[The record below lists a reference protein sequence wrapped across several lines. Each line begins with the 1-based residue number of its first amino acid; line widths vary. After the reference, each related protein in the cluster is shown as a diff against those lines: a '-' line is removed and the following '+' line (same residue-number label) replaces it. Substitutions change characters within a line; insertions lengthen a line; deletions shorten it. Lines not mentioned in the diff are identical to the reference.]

1 MSEMTTTNLQL
12 TRAVLQRR
20 IGADAGPHEPNVLV
34 IEGVA
39 ERGWVSELGRQGLSR
54 VEEAMSAVTSSWRSS
69 DAAVKADRLA
79 HELAAA
85 ESAEGDARR
94 TASSLEA
101 DLAGRLDA
109 GEDTADVEDRLA
121 SAKSDLARVAV
132 RAGVLRHL
140 LDRAR
145 MGARDRLRQ
154 NLEAARL
161 QVHQEAREEHQA
173 ALRVLEET
181 VAEHFPEVNRS
192 GYVFSL
198 TKTADVTE
206 HHLRLAGFDRTVES
220 SPPAAG

>member
-1 MSEMTTTNLQL
+1 MSKTTTSNVQL
-12 TRAVLQRR
+12 TRAVLQRC

-34 IEGVA
+34 IEGLA
-39 ERGWVSELGRQGLSR
+39 ERDWVSELGRQGLSR
-54 VEEAMSAVTSSWRSS
+54 VEEVMSAVTSSWRSS
-69 DAAVKADRLA
+69 DTAVKADRLA

-85 ESAEGDARR
+85 ESSEGESRR

-101 DLAGRLDA
+101 ELATRLDA

-145 MGARDRLRQ
+145 SEARDRLRTS
-154 NLEAARL
+154 LEAARL
-161 QVHQEAREEHQA
+161 KVHQEAREEHQA
-173 ALRVLEET
+173 ALRVLEEV
-181 VAEHFPEVNRS
+181 VAQHFPEVNQS

-206 HHLRLAGFDRTVES
+206 HHLRLAGFDQ
-220 SPPAAG
+220 G

>member
-1 MSEMTTTNLQL
+1 MSETTTSNLQL

-39 ERGWVSELGRQGLSR
+39 ERDWVSELGRQGLAR
-54 VEEAMSAVTSSWRSS
+54 VEETMSAVTSSWRSS

-79 HELAAA
+79 YELAAA
-85 ESAEGDARR
+85 ESAEGEARR
-94 TASSLEA
+94 TASALEGE
-101 DLAGRLDA
+101 LAARLDA
-109 GEDTADVEDRLA
+109 GEDTTDVEDQLA

-145 MGARDRLRQ
+145 SEARDQLRQ
-154 NLEAARL
+154 SLEAARL
-161 QVHQEAREEHQA
+161 QVHQEAREEHRE
-173 ALRVLEET
+173 ALRLLEEA

-198 TKTADVTE
+198 TKTTDVTE
-206 HHLRLAGFDRTVES
+206 HHLRLAGFDH
-220 SPPAAG
+220 G